1 MLDADKMIVLNAESE
16 MRFKVKDHSAFIVM
30 TIGLQVLELHLEGYG
45 YYAPK
50 CDHTKFELGQWVY
63 PS

>member
-16 MRFKVKDHSAFIVM
+16 MRFKVKDQFRFYRNDNWIAS
-30 TIGLQVLELHLEGYG
+30 IGVASGGYG